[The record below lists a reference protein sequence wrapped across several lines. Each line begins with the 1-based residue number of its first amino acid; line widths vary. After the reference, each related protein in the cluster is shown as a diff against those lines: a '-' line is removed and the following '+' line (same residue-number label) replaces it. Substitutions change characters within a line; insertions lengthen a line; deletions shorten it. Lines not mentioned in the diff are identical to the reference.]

1 MLIISFRGVLRNKLL
16 KLNPYRGAI
25 GVRVSMKIKLPY
37 VIEVARA
44 RTSYEYVSLS
54 VMYDSSIFLRR
65 FSALHIYMV
74 YKNW

>member
-1 MLIISFRGVLRNKLL
+1 
-16 KLNPYRGAI
+16 
-25 GVRVSMKIKLPY
+25 MKIKLPY

-54 VMYDSSIFLRR
+54 VMYDSSIFLKR